1 MNVTLQFKSASFFLQ
16 HACLYATVRWNS
28 LMDQT
33 LLSTDNISLKNI
45 IEECKENSVPLTTVS
60 LANVQLQQFI
70 TMEDRMYAFF
80 CFTILFFIKVFVK
93 YLYIYKYI

>member
-16 HACLYATVRWNS
+16 HACLYATVRWDS

-33 LLSTDNISLKNI
+33 LLSTDNISLKN

-80 CFTILFFIKVFVK
+80 LFH
-93 YLYIYKYI
+93 YLIFY